1 VDAASTYWLDET
13 GVNCGMTRLYGRALA
28 GERIY
33 EYVPDVRFERTSLMG
48 ALGLGGV
55 VAPLAYKGALDG
67 ELFAAYVKK
76 RLAPAM
82 RRGDTLILDNL
93 SVHKVNGALRP
104 LADKGVNVVFLP
116 VYSQDFNPIE
126 HAWSKVKACLRKL
139 KARTADE
146 LLPAMAAA
154 LDSITPED
162 CRGWI
167 RHCGYGLQ

>member
-13 GVNCGMTRLYGRALA
+13 GVNCGMTRLY
-28 GERIY
+28 
-33 EYVPDVRFERTSLMG
+33 
-48 ALGLGGV
+48 
-55 VAPLAYKGALDG
+55 G

-93 SVHKVNGALRP
+93 SVHKVKGALRP
-104 LADKGVNVVFLP
+104 LADKGVSVVFLP

-126 HAWSKVKACLRKL
+126 HAWSKVKACPRKL
-139 KARTADE
+139 RARTASD
-146 LLPAMAAA
+146 LLPAMSAA
-154 LDSITPED
+154 LDTVTPED